1 MNPICTV
8 NFMRSTVLMICCV
21 FLLPSYSQR
30 GDRYRSEVLSNG
42 DTAVWVK
49 SVDGTIRIYF
59 QKGHED
65 YVRYYRYRDTT
76 DVDDMSIWQTY
87 QSMLNQQVF
96 ITQRALG
103 NLLVLEFN
111 SLGFRKGS
119 VKAVFMFDCKG
130 RIVAVSHFV
139 FSTIPNWFCSENLLK
154 ISNCMKRE
162 IIYPKMGGKKYY
174 PWGIHIWPFCMERGS
189 FDFYWMSGHYLH

>member
-42 DTAVWVK
+42 DTGVWVK

-65 YVRYYRYRDTT
+65 
-76 DVDDMSIWQTY
+76 
-87 QSMLNQQVF
+87 
-96 ITQRALG
+96 
-103 NLLVLEFN
+103 
-111 SLGFRKGS
+111 
-119 VKAVFMFDCKG
+119 
-130 RIVAVSHFV
+130 
-139 FSTIPNWFCSENLLK
+139 
-154 ISNCMKRE
+154 
-162 IIYPKMGGKKYY
+162 
-174 PWGIHIWPFCMERGS
+174 
-189 FDFYWMSGHYLH
+189 